1 MHKYILITQAN
12 TCISSGFSLSRALKY
27 ARERSQSNP
36 LPLKRSAFAV
46 KRNFSSVAASAG
58 NTTLNGED
66 GVEQTAIKVSL
77 KCPITFRRI
86 QLPARGH
93 DCKHVQV
100 GVRSNWS
107 LSLFVH
113 GETPHFIVKR
123 RLFQQM

>member
-1 MHKYILITQAN
+1 MGYKGGTAELQP
-12 TCISSGFSLSRALKY
+12 LSWD
-27 ARERSQSNP
+27 SQTS
-36 LPLKRSAFAV
+36 RSASYLTV
-46 KRNFSSVAASAG
+46 KRNFSSVAASSG

-100 GVRSNWS
+100 SS
-107 LSLFVH
+107 LREYIPESGHAELA
-113 GETPHFIVKR
+113 G
-123 RLFQQM
+123 